1 MKRVNLL
8 LIFGVG
14 YSLLFLLSILYI
26 VPQYLSGGLGGFLLS
41 LVTDTEPEGRFVG
54 SIFHPLVWTL
64 IPLTSIGLCVMSWIT
79 YSLEDKSTKAFR
91 ELAQLSGAVLFVAS
105 FVPAILV
112 VHKLL
117 VDPVFGLASS
127 NNLDV
132 LSNFVLILKDTV
144 NPTLILGRRSVWVV
158 PLVIFV
164 ETGLFFGFFL
174 PGDSILLTIGV
185 LGYFGHVDLPLLI
198 MLSILAA
205 IAGDQLGYTIGRQSG
220 QVLISRYRFVHDNMQ
235 RASKFYSRHGGKA
248 IIFARFVPVVRSFA
262 PVVAGAA
269 GMSYSRFTIS
279 NITGGMLWVLSVT
292 LAGYFVGGHIPHAS
306 EYLSPLLLLVILG
319 SPLVWMFTWLWG
331 RTKQRPQP
339 ASSSLV
345 QSIE

>member
-112 VHKLL
+112 VH
-117 VDPVFGLASS
+117 VFGLASS

-174 PGDSILLTIGV
+174 PGDSILLTI
-185 LGYFGHVDLPLLI
+185 
-198 MLSILAA
+198 
-205 IAGDQLGYTIGRQSG
+205 
-220 QVLISRYRFVHDNMQ
+220 
-235 RASKFYSRHGGKA
+235 
-248 IIFARFVPVVRSFA
+248 
-262 PVVAGAA
+262 
-269 GMSYSRFTIS
+269 
-279 NITGGMLWVLSVT
+279 
-292 LAGYFVGGHIPHAS
+292 
-306 EYLSPLLLLVILG
+306 
-319 SPLVWMFTWLWG
+319 
-331 RTKQRPQP
+331 
-339 ASSSLV
+339 
-345 QSIE
+345 